1 MAPKLPEDQV
11 ANLVAAHLRDGF
23 GLKDPSIAEFSA
35 TQQHARELQVIA
47 CRRVKPTAAAEKSN
61 WFERLA
67 WRLQEATILLAVM
80 DCYDT
85 RLFLC
90 RDIEKCVC
98 HAERLKN
105 MLTKVFLQSL
115 AADFL
120 DQLAE
125 PRHLPVEGATPM
137 SGGRPRRSSLPT
149 AV

>member
-1 MAPKLPEDQV
+1 M
-11 ANLVAAHLRDGF
+11 
-23 GLKDPSIAEFSA
+23 KDSRIAEF
-35 TQQHARELQVIA
+35 TPIQQHARELQVIA

-125 PRHLPVEGATPM
+125 PVGTDSIFPSRSWIKQERCLEEAIVSLTQTRHSPSGRVVVQFVEF
-137 SGGRPRRSSLPT
+137 LW
-149 AV
+149 